1 MIYKNEVLVEDG
13 NLEVQ
18 QRIQRTQ
25 SSVITKEVELG
36 TVQHLEDRQIRE
48 IRKNHQW
55 IMRRRDERQRDTQ
68 RQINWEERKK
78 ESIMY

>member
-25 SSVITKEVELG
+25 SYVITKEVELG

>member
-25 SSVITKEVELG
+25 SYVITKEVELG

-68 RQINWEERKK
+68 RQINWEDRKK

>member
-18 QRIQRTQ
+18 QRIERTQ
-25 SSVITKEVELG
+25 SYVITKEVELG
-36 TVQHLEDRQIRE
+36 TVQHLEDRQIRK

>member
-18 QRIQRTQ
+18 QRLERTQ
-25 SSVITKEVELG
+25 SYVITKEVELG

-48 IRKNHQW
+48 
-55 IMRRRDERQRDTQ
+55 MRDRQRQTDTQ
-68 RQINWEERKK
+68 RQIN
-78 ESIMY
+78 